1 MSRMN
6 DLAIMGHDA
15 EHDMLCQHYKRGV
28 PGYCRECHILDTAR
42 IAEFD
47 RMLGVA
53 AAEYERGR
61 DDAINDMRIVY
72 SGKHTAVLRSMQHG
86 GWDFE
91 VVDANGDEFA
101 SGTAPTLDGA
111 VDMMREYLHAEY
123 GSKRPAVVEH
133 LPDCPIRRETWCVW
147 PGDRCRKCAELR
159 RKENVGND

>member
-1 MSRMN
+1 MSRMS
-6 DLAIMGHDA
+6 DLTIMGHDA

-61 DDAINDMRIVY
+61 DDAINDMRLVY
-72 SGKHTAVLRSMQHG
+72 SGKHSAVLRSMQHG

-91 VVDANGDEFA
+91 VVDDNGDEFA

-123 GSKRPAVVEH
+123 VSKKPAVVEH
-133 LPDCPIRRETWCVW
+133 LPECPIRRETWCVW

-159 RKENVGND
+159 RTEDVSTT